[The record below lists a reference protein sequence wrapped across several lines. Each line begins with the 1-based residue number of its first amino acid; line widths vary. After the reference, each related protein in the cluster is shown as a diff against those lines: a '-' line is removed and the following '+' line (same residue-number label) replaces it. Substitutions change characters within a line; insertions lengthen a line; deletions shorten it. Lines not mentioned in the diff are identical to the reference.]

1 MFLNRIGNASYIL
14 YFRRTW
20 LGYHRLPCIN
30 DRSQAFQRNHANDV
44 DSVYCFRNL
53 LRCAECKIILS
64 YNPYLTFTLI
74 DTPI

>member
-20 LGYHRLPCIN
+20 LGFDCLPCIN

-44 DSVYCFRNL
+44 DFVYCFRNL

-64 YNPYLTFTLI
+64 YKPYLTFTLI